1 MMRLDKMLAHLGY
14 GSRKEVKD
22 FIRKGYVM
30 VNGET
35 IRNDDFKVDEEKDEI
50 IFLDQELHYEKM
62 LYFILNKPDGY
73 VSATYDSRDPIVL
86 DLIEGHENRG
96 LFPVGRLDKDT
107 TGLLLISNDGK
118 LAHKLLSPTKHVD
131 KVYELT
137 FDGIFKNAYYK
148 YFLEGIV
155 LDDGYKCMPA
165 TFELLDSN
173 KGRITIKEGKYHQ
186 VKRMMQALGMEVTTL
201 KRIEFGPLALPD
213 DLKTGEYRELTKE
226 ELEMLM
232 NHEVK

>member
-1 MMRLDKMLAHLGY
+1 MRLDKMLAHLGY
-14 GSRKEVKD
+14 GSRKEVKE

-35 IRNDDFKVDEEKDEI
+35 ITNDDFKVDEENDEI

-62 LYFILNKPDGY
+62 LYFILNKPEGY

-86 DLIEGHENRG
+86 DLIDGHENRG

-137 FDGIFKNAYYK
+137 FSGTFKPAYHK
-148 YFLEGIV
+148 YFAEGIT

-165 TFELLDSN
+165 TFELLEPN

-186 VKRMMQALGMEVTTL
+186 VKRMMQALGMEVLTL
-201 KRIEFGPLALPD
+201 KRIEFGPISLPS
-213 DLKTGEYRELTKE
+213 DLKLGEYRELTSE
-226 ELEMLM
+226 ELELLR
-232 NHEVK
+232 K

>member
-1 MMRLDKMLAHLGY
+1 MRLDKMLAHLGY
-14 GSRKEVKD
+14 GSRKEVKEY
-22 FIRKGYVM
+22 IRKGYVM
-30 VNGET
+30 VNGDT
-35 IRNDDFKVDEEKDEI
+35 ITNDDFKVDEENDEI

-73 VSATYDSRDPIVL
+73 VSATYDSKDPIVL

-137 FDGIFKNAYYK
+137 FSGTFKNVYHK
-148 YFLEGIV
+148 YFAEGIT

-165 TFELLDSN
+165 TFELLEEN
-173 KGRITIKEGKYHQ
+173 RGLITIKEGKYHQ
-186 VKRMMQALGMEVTTL
+186 VKRMMQALNMEVLTL
-201 KRIEFGPLALPD
+201 KRIEFGPLKLPNDLAL
-213 DLKTGEYRELTKE
+213 GEYRELTAE
-226 ELEMLM
+226 ELELL
-232 NHEVK
+232 KK

>member
-1 MMRLDKMLAHLGY
+1 
-14 GSRKEVKD
+14 
-22 FIRKGYVM
+22 M

-35 IRNDDFKVDEEKDEI
+35 VKNDDFKVDEEKDEI

-86 DLIEGHENRG
+86 DLIDGHENRG

-137 FDGIFKNAYYK
+137 FDGVFKNAYHK
-148 YFLEGIV
+148 YFTEGIV

-165 TFELLDSN
+165 KFELLEAN

-186 VKRMMQALGMEVTTL
+186 VKRMMQALGMEVTSL
-201 KRIEFGPLALPD
+201 KRIEFGPLSLPE
-213 DLKTGEYRELTKE
+213 DLELGEYRELTIE
-226 ELEMLM
+226 ELELL
-232 NHEVK
+232 KK

>member
-35 IRNDDFKVDEEKDEI
+35 ITNDDFKVDEENDEI

-86 DLIEGHENRG
+86 DLIDGHENRG

-137 FDGIFKNAYYK
+137 FTGTFKPAYHK
-148 YFLEGIV
+148 YFLEGIT

-165 TFELLDSN
+165 TFELLEPN
-173 KGRITIKEGKYHQ
+173 KGLITIKEGKYHQ
-186 VKRMMQALGMEVTTL
+186 VKRMMQALDMEVTTL
-201 KRIEFGPLALPD
+201 KRIEFGPLKLPN
-213 DLKTGEYRELTKE
+213 DLKLGEYRELTVE
-226 ELEMLM
+226 ELELL
-232 NHEVK
+232 KK